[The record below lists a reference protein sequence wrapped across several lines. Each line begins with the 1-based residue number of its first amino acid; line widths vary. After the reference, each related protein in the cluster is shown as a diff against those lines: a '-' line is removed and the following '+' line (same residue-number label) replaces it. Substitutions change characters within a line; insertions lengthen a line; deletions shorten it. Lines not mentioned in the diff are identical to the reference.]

1 MNSWIPN
8 KWFQISWEA
17 GFRIQGRLGREASS
31 VVSKY
36 RKATCSRK
44 NKNSETINVFTTT
57 ILVSELVSVGKIED
71 DLHQANLAIAEWR
84 KKYGERERG
93 FIKGNS

>member
-1 MNSWIPN
+1 M
-8 KWFQISWEA
+8 
-17 GFRIQGRLGREASS
+17 
-31 VVSKY
+31 
-36 RKATCSRK
+36 
-44 NKNSETINVFTTT
+44 FTTT
-57 ILVSELVSVGKIED
+57 ILVTELVSVGKIED